1 VVRETIRF
9 WRQGRAVEVSGF
21 HPRTTLLDYLRLQE
35 RRVGTKEGCAEGDC
49 GACTVALG
57 RVKGGRV
64 HYEPVNACIL
74 LLGQIDGAELVTVED
89 LAAGGELHPVQSA
102 MVDAHG
108 SQCGFCTPGIVMSL
122 FTLYH
127 AGERPLSREAVNDAL
142 AGNLCRCTGYRP
154 IVDAALQACGEGP
167 RDSFSANAEQNVQG
181 LTALADGQDVFIGDE
196 MRFFAAPAS
205 EGSLAALY
213 AQHPDATLVA
223 GCTDVGL
230 WITKGMAEIEKV
242 IWLGRVAGLDVIDES
257 SDALGIGATATHAEA
272 HPSLARIDPDLGEL
286 MRRFG
291 SWQVRASGTVG
302 GNIANGSPIGDLA
315 PALIALGSELE
326 LRHGDSTR
334 TMPLEN
340 FFIAYRRQDR
350 APGEFVRRITVP
362 KLKASEAFRAY
373 KISKRFDEDI
383 SSAMGA
389 FKFTLDGR
397 RIAEARVAFGGMAAT
412 PKRAL
417 ETEQALVGL
426 SLDEPL
432 SWGEAMAAIARDYQ
446 PLDDHR
452 SSAAYRATVARN
464 LVFKALSETASGE
477 TRATRIIGQRD
488 ALQAAE

>member
-1 VVRETIRF
+1 VVRDTIRF

-21 HPRTTLLDYLRLQE
+21 RPRTTLLDYLRLQE

-57 RVKGGRV
+57 RVRDGRV
-64 HYEPVNACIL
+64 HYEPFNACIL

-89 LAAGGELHPVQSA
+89 LAAHGDLHPVQSA
-102 MVDAHG
+102 MVESHG

-127 AGERPLSREAVNDAL
+127 VGEQVLSRESVNDAL

-154 IVDAALQACGEGP
+154 IADAALQACGRRP
-167 RDSFSANAEQNVQG
+167 DDTFTQSMEQTVQG
-181 LTALADGQDVFIGDE
+181 LARLADGQDVFIGDE
-196 MRFFAAPAS
+196 TRFFAAPSS
-205 EGSLAALY
+205 EASLAALY

-230 WITKGMAEIEKV
+230 WITKGMAEIEKI
-242 IWLGRVAGLDVIDES
+242 IWLGRVAGLDLIEDGAE
-257 SDALGIGATATHAEA
+257 ALGIGATVTHAEVY
-272 HPSLARIDPDLGEL
+272 PSLARIDPDLGEL

-291 SWQVRASGTVG
+291 SAQVRASGTVG

-315 PALIALGSELE
+315 PALIALGAELD
-326 LRHGDSTR
+326 LRQGENTR
-334 TMPLEN
+334 TIPLDN

-350 APGEFVRRITVP
+350 LPGEFVRRVTVP
-362 KLKASEAFRAY
+362 KLKAGEVFRAY

-383 SSAMGA
+383 SAAMGA

-412 PKRAL
+412 PKRAK

-426 SLDEPL
+426 SLDEPA

-452 SSAAYRATVARN
+452 ASAAYRSTVARN

-477 TRATRIIGQRD
+477 THATRIVGQRD

>member
-1 VVRETIRF
+1 VVRDTIRF

-57 RVKGGRV
+57 RVRDGRV

-74 LLGQIDGAELVTVED
+74 LLGQIDRAELVTVED

-127 AGERPLSREAVNDAL
+127 GGERPLSRESVNDAL

-154 IVDAALQACGEGP
+154 IIDAALEACSEQP
-167 RDSFSANAEQNVQG
+167 KDAFSTNAERNVQG

-196 MRFFAAPAS
+196 TCFFAAPAS
-205 EGSLAALY
+205 EDSLASLY
-213 AQHPDATLVA
+213 TQHPDATLVA

-242 IWLGRVAGLDVIDES
+242 IWLGHVTGLDRIEET
-257 SDALGIGATATHAEA
+257 SDVLGIGATATHAEA

-326 LRHGDSTR
+326 LRHGNATR
-334 TMPLEN
+334 TIPLEN

-350 APGEFVRRITVP
+350 VPGEFVRRVSVP
-362 KLKASEAFRAY
+362 KLKGNEVFRAY
-373 KISKRFDEDI
+373 KITKRFDEDI
-383 SSAMGA
+383 SAAMGA

-397 RIAEARVAFGGMAAT
+397 RISEARVAFGGMAAT

-417 ETEQALVGL
+417 ETERALVGL
-426 SLDEPL
+426 SLDEP
-432 SWGEAMAAIARDYQ
+432 STWGEAMAAIARDYQ

-464 LVFKALSETASGE
+464 LVFKALSETASDE